1 VQRTNS
7 KAAVVL
13 VEGHKIHRHDQILY
27 YTSCTSRAR
36 LIVLDPARSV
46 NDEGGYCGGG
56 DLGRQLVG
64 SYLDVGAVSG
74 THLVASKSM
83 AYGGAVDAPKCGLV
97 ARSLLCLLKLLV
109 GQAKLYHAEQQG
121 RSPTVRVNAGPNL
134 KFATFKVSSFAFSP
148 LSCMAENVTFDN
160 DNRTIRNGRS

>member
-36 LIVLDPARSV
+36 LIVPDPAGSV

-64 SYLDVGAVSG
+64 SYLDVGAVSE
-74 THLVASKSM
+74 THLVAGKSM

-97 ARSLLCLLKLLV
+97 ARSLLCLLKLLA
-109 GQAKLYHAEQQG
+109 GRAKLYHHTAVGQVTH
-121 RSPTVRVNAGPNL
+121 RSGKCRAKP
-134 KFATFKVSSFAFSP
+134 
-148 LSCMAENVTFDN
+148 
-160 DNRTIRNGRS
+160 